1 MKNLGIITVILGA
14 LMLIIPSFAGF
25 ESNTTLATG
34 GILLVIGSILH
45 VIFIKMSMEKEDKT
59 K

>member
-14 LMLIIPSFAGF
+14 LALIVPSLAGF

-34 GILLVIGSILH
+34 GILLIVGAISH
-45 VIFIKMSMEKEDKT
+45 VIFIKKSMEKEDKT